1 MFPVQAHG
9 FLLAYIKYVY
19 IFTILLVNIWK
30 KDLFSINRMLNKY
43 LDYTK
48 LKSNNI
54 YPQVLKKE
62 SHYKIWYG
70 GHL

>member
-1 MFPVQAHG
+1 
-9 FLLAYIKYVY
+9 
-19 IFTILLVNIWK
+19 
-30 KDLFSINRMLNKY
+30 MLNKY

-48 LKSNNI
+48 LKSNKI

-70 GHL
+70 GHLYGDICGGSDDGVGLHHG